1 MKTKIILPALFVLGV
16 STAFSPLKNI
26 QSKDV
31 AAVKSVRPSNAKS
44 VTASNFEFFRTHRQ
58 GKAAITATWGITAPG
73 NDVSGF
79 VVEKTYEDPTD
90 PYANW
95 EMVSAVPNTGGRSFK
110 CTDNNVFP
118 GYISYRVAAI
128 LITGG
133 SYVSPVSTVH
143 IVSH

>member
-1 MKTKIILPALFVLGV
+1 MKTKIIFPALFFFGV

-26 QSKDV
+26 HSKEV
-31 AAVKSVRPSNAKS
+31 VTVNPALPSGVKS

-79 VVEKTYEDPTD
+79 IVEKTYEDPTD

-95 EMVSAVPNTGGRSFK
+95 ELVSAMPNSGGKSFK

-118 GYISYRVAAI
+118 GFISYKVTAI
-128 LITGG
+128 LIAGG

>member
-1 MKTKIILPALFVLGV
+1 MKTKIILPALFFFGI

-26 QSKDV
+26 YSKKI
-31 AAVKSVRPSNAKS
+31 AAVKPASPSVAKS
-44 VTASNFEFFRTHRQ
+44 VPTSSFEFFRTHRQ
-58 GKAAITATWGITAPG
+58 GKAAITATWGITVPG

-79 VVEKTYEDPTD
+79 VVERTYEDPTD

-118 GYISYRVAAI
+118 GYISYRVTAI
-128 LITGG
+128 LLTGG
-133 SYVSPVSTVH
+133 SYLSSVSTVH

>member
-1 MKTKIILPALFVLGV
+1 MKTKIILPVLFFLGV

-26 QSKDV
+26 HSNEV
-31 AAVKSVRPSNAKS
+31 AAVKPVLTSGAKS
-44 VTASNFEFFRTHRQ
+44 VTVSNFEFFRTHRQ
-58 GKAAITATWGITAPG
+58 GKAAITATWGITVPG

-79 VVEKTYEDPTD
+79 IVEKTYEDPAD

-95 EMVSAVPNTGGRSFK
+95 EMVSAVPNSGGRSFK

-118 GYISYRVAAI
+118 GFISYRVTAI
-128 LITGG
+128 LLAGG
-133 SYVSPVSTVH
+133 SYASPVSTVH